1 MARILLDE
9 TEIEVAEEVEEILN
23 RIVNSR
29 DGLRRGSGAIVAPPG
44 WVILTTPD
52 TGELYIQ
59 VAHIAYVR
67 EDY

>member
-9 TEIEVAEEVEEILN
+9 TEIDVSEDAEETLN

-44 WVILTTPD
+44 WVILTATD
-52 TGELYIQ
+52 GSEIYVQ
-59 VAHIAYVR
+59 VARIAFVR
-67 EDY
+67 ED

>member
-9 TEIEVAEEVEEILN
+9 TEVEVAEEVEEILN
-23 RIVNSR
+23 RVVNSR

-44 WVILTTPD
+44 WVVLTAPN
-52 TGELYIQ
+52 TGEIYIQ
-59 VAHIAYVR
+59 VARIAYIR

>member
-9 TEIEVAEEVEEILN
+9 TEIEVSEEVEEILG

-44 WVILTTPD
+44 WVIVTSRD
-52 TGELYIQ
+52 TGEIYVQ
-59 VAHIAYVR
+59 VTRIAYVR